1 MIHKDMTIV
10 DLGGDN
16 WSRLMKLPGELS
28 ALRRAGD
35 AAPGRALLIVY
46 RGLKVLKAMDAL
58 ASTEVQVDWHGT
70 SRLDLV
76 ARQTGYPFVVAL
88 EESALSRVF
97 GHAQRELDF
106 RADFLEQ
113 SGAFL
118 RGAAREWRRTIFTYP
133 AGPARVPLV
142 PYRAVESFTRM
153 LIPDNT
159 VLLFAVTGAWA
170 GVGLGCRQLA
180 RWRFLVVEL
189 ARYCWHGGKRP
200 EGRRPRSRVREA
212 LAQVRWES
220 PRRGHG
226 AFGAGAPCAL
236 APPRGRH
243 PVGAQHGGHPHDRRA
258 QALEGAPVRGL
269 PGGNPEIRNAP
280 LGSGTGGAFLL
291 AVMTQRWCISSK
303 RTTAVIVE
311 APMRRS
317 VRLKPAL

>member
-159 VLLFAVTGAWA
+159 VLLFAVTERGQVWA
-170 GVGLGCRQLA
+170 SAVVGWRDGDFWLLSSLDTVGMEEGDLRDGGLEAACEKLSRRFGGRVRAVVTERSELERLA
-180 RWRFLVVEL
+180 R
-189 ARYCWHGGKRP
+189 
-200 EGRRPRSRVREA
+200 SRLPAVDILWA
-212 LAQVRWES
+212 LNTGDIRMIDV
-220 PRRGHG
+220 PRR
-226 AFGAGAPCAL
+226 CKAL
-236 APPRGRH
+236 LSA
-243 PVGAQHGGHPHDRRA
+243 ASLAATRR
-258 QALEGAPVRGL
+258 
-269 PGGNPEIRNAP
+269 
-280 LGSGTGGAFLL
+280 
-291 AVMTQRWCISSK
+291 
-303 RTTAVIVE
+303 
-311 APMRRS
+311 
-317 VRLKPAL
+317 

>member
-159 VLLFAVTGAWA
+159 VLLFAVTERGQVWA
-170 GVGLGCRQLA
+170 SAVVGWRDGDFWLLSSLDTVGMEEGDLRDGGLEAACEKLSRRFGGRVRAVVMERSELERLA
-180 RWRFLVVEL
+180 R
-189 ARYCWHGGKRP
+189 
-200 EGRRPRSRVREA
+200 SRLPAVDILWA
-212 LAQVRWES
+212 LNTGDIRMIDV
-220 PRRGHG
+220 PRRWK
-226 AFGAGAPCAL
+226 AL
-236 APPRGRH
+236 LSA
-243 PVGAQHGGHPHDRRA
+243 ASLAATRR
-258 QALEGAPVRGL
+258 
-269 PGGNPEIRNAP
+269 
-280 LGSGTGGAFLL
+280 
-291 AVMTQRWCISSK
+291 
-303 RTTAVIVE
+303 
-311 APMRRS
+311 
-317 VRLKPAL
+317 

>member
-142 PYRAVESFTRM
+142 PYRAVASFTRM

-159 VLLFAVTGAWA
+159 VLLFAVTERGQVWA
-170 GVGLGCRQLA
+170 SAVVSWRDGDFWLLSSLDTVGMEEGDLRDGGLEAACEKLSRRFGGRVRAVVTERSELERLA
-180 RWRFLVVEL
+180 R
-189 ARYCWHGGKRP
+189 
-200 EGRRPRSRVREA
+200 SRLPAVDILWA
-212 LAQVRWES
+212 LNTGDIRMIDV
-220 PRRGHG
+220 PRRWK
-226 AFGAGAPCAL
+226 AL
-236 APPRGRH
+236 LSA
-243 PVGAQHGGHPHDRRA
+243 ASLAATRR
-258 QALEGAPVRGL
+258 
-269 PGGNPEIRNAP
+269 
-280 LGSGTGGAFLL
+280 
-291 AVMTQRWCISSK
+291 
-303 RTTAVIVE
+303 
-311 APMRRS
+311 
-317 VRLKPAL
+317 

>member
-16 WSRLMKLPGELS
+16 WSRLMKLPGELA

-159 VLLFAVTGAWA
+159 VLLFAVTERGQVWA
-170 GVGLGCRQLA
+170 SAVVGWRDGDFWLLSSLDTVGMEEGDLRDGGLEAACEKLSRRFGGRVRAVVTERSELERLA
-180 RWRFLVVEL
+180 R
-189 ARYCWHGGKRP
+189 
-200 EGRRPRSRVREA
+200 SRLPAVDILWA
-212 LAQVRWES
+212 LNTGDIRMIDV
-220 PRRGHG
+220 PRRWK
-226 AFGAGAPCAL
+226 AL
-236 APPRGRH
+236 LSA
-243 PVGAQHGGHPHDRRA
+243 ASLAATRR
-258 QALEGAPVRGL
+258 
-269 PGGNPEIRNAP
+269 
-280 LGSGTGGAFLL
+280 
-291 AVMTQRWCISSK
+291 
-303 RTTAVIVE
+303 
-311 APMRRS
+311 
-317 VRLKPAL
+317 